1 MGVVTR
7 RRAISLVV
15 ALLVVTV
22 TGGVAGVWT
31 DHLLRTHG
39 RADLAGAPNYVWLF
53 VVAALTASTVGAVI
67 AINQPAHPVGWLFLT
82 LGAVISLAG
91 PVDGYAAYAL
101 LAAPGRPLPGGAA
114 AAFVAD
120 REWMAWFL
128 PIAMILFLTPDGHYL
143 SPRWRVA
150 GRATVVVGVLGLLLS
165 IPSEQPFDTPFQDVE
180 NPFAVA
186 ALQPAAD
193 LVKTVLV
200 TLLGVGLILSAVS
213 LLVRFR
219 CSRGDERRRM
229 LWLVF
234 VVVPM
239 PVFVVLAYVASYY
252 NKDSITVVASAAF
265 ITLVP
270 IAAGLSVL
278 RYRLYDVERIVAS
291 TVTWVAL
298 STILVATYALVVW
311 LSARA
316 VPTGPVSPAVAATV
330 GAVVAAGL
338 AFPLRRAVQDQVDRR
353 FDRRA
358 YDARRVIGAALAT
371 EDAGI
376 DVESV
381 LSEALHDPELTVA
394 YPGPDGAWVR
404 GDGSPAGTGGH
415 VDVDR
420 HGRVVARIGFDP
432 DRTDATTVRRSA
444 TLAAAEL
451 DNARLRAELAQQV
464 GEIAASRTRLATA
477 QRRERRRIE
486 RDLHDGAQQSLL
498 ALAFELQSAQLNG
511 DPERMRQALADGAD
525 AAQAAVRELRDLA
538 NGLHPAALADGGL
551 AAALDD
557 MARHSPVPLRVR
569 VDGGRLDPGLEF
581 TAWSV
586 IGEAV
591 VNAQKHAAAHGIEVD
606 VQRQNGDL
614 RLRVHDDGHGG
625 AKPDG
630 PGLRGLRDRVE
641 AAHGRLSVSSG
652 ADGTTVEAVLPC
664 GS

>member
-1 MGVVTR
+1 MSVVTR
-7 RRAISLVV
+7 RRATWLVV
-15 ALLVVTV
+15 ALLAVTAA
-22 TGGVAGVWT
+22 AGAAGLWT
-31 DHLLRTHG
+31 DHLLRNNG
-39 RADLAGAPNYVWLF
+39 RGDLAGASNYVWLF
-53 VVAALTASTVGAVI
+53 MVAAIAAATVGAVI
-67 AINQPAHPVGWLFLT
+67 AINQPSHPVGWLFLV

-91 PVDGYAAYAL
+91 PVDGYAGYAL
-101 LAAPGRPLPGGAA
+101 FAAPDRPLPGGAA

-120 REWMAWFL
+120 REWMVWFL
-128 PIAMILFLTPDGHYL
+128 PVAMILFLTPDGRYL

-150 GRATVVVGVLGLLLS
+150 GRATVVVCVLGLLLS
-165 IPSEQPFDTPFQDVE
+165 IPSEQPFDKPFQDVA

-186 ALQPAAD
+186 ALQPVAD
-193 LVKTVLV
+193 VVKTVMV
-200 TLLGVGLILSAVS
+200 SLLGVGLIVSAVS
-213 LLVRFR
+213 LIVRFR
-219 CSRGDERRRM
+219 RSRGEERRRM

-239 PVFVVLAYVASYY
+239 PVFVVLAYAASYY
-252 NKDSITVVASAAF
+252 NSDSITVVASAAF

-278 RYRLYDVERIVAS
+278 RFRLYDVERIVAS

-298 STILVATYALVVW
+298 SSILLATYGLVVW
-311 LSARA
+311 LGARA

-338 AFPLRRAVQDQVDRR
+338 AFPLRRTVQDQVDRR
-353 FDRRA
+353 FNRRA
-358 YDARRVIGAALAT
+358 YEARRVIGSALAA

-376 DVESV
+376 DVEVV
-381 LSEALHDPELTVA
+381 LREGLRDPVLTVA
-394 YPGPDGAWVR
+394 YPGPNGGWVGR
-404 GDGSPAGTGGH
+404 TEVGDLAQ

-420 HGRVVARIGFDP
+420 HGRVVARISFDP
-432 DRTDATTVRRSA
+432 DRNDAAAVRRA
-444 TLAAAEL
+444 AGLAAAEL
-451 DNARLRAELAQQV
+451 DNARLRATLVHQV
-464 GEIAASRTRLATA
+464 AEIAASRARLATA

-511 DPERMRQALADGAD
+511 DAERMRRALVEGAD

-538 NGLHPAALADGGL
+538 NGLHPAALTDGGL

-557 MARHSPVPLRVR
+557 MARHSPVPLRVQ
-569 VDGGRLDPGLEF
+569 VEGDRLDAGTEF

-614 RLRVHDDGHGG
+614 TLRVHDDGRGG

-630 PGLRGLRDRVE
+630 PGLRGMRDRVE
-641 AAHGRLSVSSG
+641 AAHGRLTVTSG
-652 ADGTTVEAVLPC
+652 AAGTTVEAVLPC